1 MTHAPKKAVARHNSC
16 ITVHNMLTTAHT
28 NNDQAYQ
35 RDEAP
40 RESHIRELAPRPK
53 KKAKRS
59 QWATKN
65 KTFTLEMQGRIVGAL
80 AALPRGASLR
90 ELAAELGVTLKG
102 RPVSR
107 QLAMYHV
114 KKAVAAG
121 LIALVLEPCARNGQL
136 QYRAWDR
143 GAMARHY
150 ARTLTLAERI
160 DLQAAAA

>member
-1 MTHAPKKAVARHNSC
+1 MLNVAH
-16 ITVHNMLTTAHT
+16 V
-28 NNDQAYQ
+28 NNDP
-35 RDEAP
+35 AP
-40 RESHIRELAPRPK
+40 DGAVHPRQSHIRELAPPK
-53 KKAKRS
+53 RVRAKRRGAS
-59 QWATKN
+59 MWRTSDKA
-65 KTFTLEMQGRIVGAL
+65 FTLELQGRIVAAL
-80 AALPRGASLR
+80 AAAPKGCTLR
-90 ELAAELGVTLKG
+90 ELAAELGNTLQG

-107 QLAMYHV
+107 QLALYHV

-160 DLQAAAA
+160 GAQAA

>member
-1 MTHAPKKAVARHNSC
+1 MLISPHVNSDPSPMGD
-16 ITVHNMLTTAHT
+16 VQH
-28 NNDQAYQ
+28 
-35 RDEAP
+35 RD
-40 RESHIRELAPRPK
+40 SHIRELAPPQAP
-53 KKAKRS
+53 AKRRS
-59 QWATKN
+59 RRRGAAQWSTAS
-65 KTFTLEMQGRIVGAL
+65 KTFSLELQGRVIAAL
-80 AALPRGASLR
+80 AAAPKGATLR
-90 ELAAELGVTLKG
+90 ELAAELGATLKG

-107 QLAMYHV
+107 QLALYHV